1 MKWQT
6 EELINH
12 GFAQIDTDK
21 KTKDRN
27 KKTNL
32 NAENAKENIFI
43 NYKFNVDGTSTP
55 LSVALFWLLF
65 GAYYT

>member
-1 MKWQT
+1 M
-6 EELINH
+6 NH

-55 LSVALFWLLF
+55 LSVALF
-65 GAYYT
+65 